1 VITYRACL
9 NHIKDA
15 LRSVTDEADIE
26 AEILLFDTFKL
37 TKSKFFLIQDNSIS
51 DMTLYSTLDTLLKE
65 RLIGKPLAYVL
76 GYWDFFGS
84 RYFVDPGVLVPR
96 PETELLVEHA
106 LAILDRLTHKYRQ
119 SDITVLELGV
129 GTGIVSIEIAKR
141 YPDCI
146 FHGWDISDTAMK
158 DAVRVSLCNLYRH
171 NTRSYPKL

>member
-146 FHGWDISDTAMK
+146 FHGRI
-158 DAVRVSLCNLYRH
+158 
-171 NTRSYPKL
+171 